1 MRKEFLTAK
10 LEPEKAVNPLSWS
23 HCAPC
28 TDSTSLP
35 GGPTT
40 LHSLS
45 VLPPQTQQARPS
57 VQVASELGRHW
68 RGDHAFSGNLTL

>member
-1 MRKEFLTAK
+1 MRKEFLTAQ
-10 LEPEKAVNPLSWS
+10 LEPEKAVDPLSWS

-35 GGPTT
+35 GGPTA

-45 VLPPQTQQARPS
+45 VLPPPRLRKLGLPCRWPLSCGDTD
-57 VQVASELGRHW
+57 VVIMLLVA
-68 RGDHAFSGNLTL
+68 T